1 LTAFAKGM
9 DVNLVVACPKSDVRL
24 TVELQNVSLYDA
36 LRYCSEAA
44 DMRMLV
50 NDNAVVLAP

>member
-1 LTAFAKGM
+1 M